1 MLHMLQIPKN
11 GSHFILSC
19 DIVYEWLVLSACPGR
34 QMGVKMKENAREL
47 VLDILLTMEKGHTFS
62 NRLIKETL
70 DRHAFLDSRDKAFL
84 KRMAE
89 GTIERQIELDYYLN
103 QVSSVSVAKMKPL
116 IRCLLRMGAYQL
128 LYMDTVPDSAVCN
141 EACKLAEKRGFH
153 RLKGF
158 VNGVLRNLAK
168 QKGGLSLPK
177 KEAGAEFYSVK
188 YSMPKWLVEMWL
200 SEYGEKGTEAMLEGL
215 LQIHPVSLRFRTD
228 LQGEGIEK
236 LVGRMKEA
244 GAVVTPGKLHPL
256 IYHLSNFEGVD
267 SLPGYGEGAFMVQ
280 DVSSA
285 QAVEAAGIKEGDFVM
300 DICAAPGGKSIFAAE
315 KAGKTGKVL
324 ARDVS
329 EEKLAR
335 IKENIKRM
343 GAENVSTQ
351 IFDATAADETYWEKA
366 DVLLMDVPCSGL
378 GVMGKKRDIKYH
390 VTRESLEEIVALQ
403 KRIVENSW
411 RYVKPGGILLYST
424 CTIHRRENEDMA
436 GWIVE
441 NFPFEQ
447 EVSVQLLPGITESD
461 GFFYARLRR
470 KMRGDLEN

>member
-1 MLHMLQIPKN
+1 
-11 GSHFILSC
+11 
-19 DIVYEWLVLSACPGR
+19 
-34 QMGVKMKENAREL
+34 MKENARES
-47 VLDILLTMEKGHTFS
+47 VLDILLTLEKEHTFS

-70 DRHAFLDSRDKAFL
+70 DRQDALPGRDRAFI

-103 QVSSVSVAKMKPL
+103 QVSSVPVAKMKPL
-116 IRCLLRMGAYQL
+116 IRCLLRMSAYQL

-141 EACKLAEKRGFH
+141 EACKLAEKRGFY

-168 QKGGLSLPK
+168 QKDRLPLPEK
-177 KEAGAEFYSVK
+177 GEGAEFYSVK

-200 SEYGEKGTEAMLEGL
+200 SEYGEKDTETMLEGL
-215 LQIHPVSLRFRTD
+215 LQIHPVSLRFRLNLQEEETD
-228 LQGEGIEK
+228 E
-236 LVGRMKEA
+236 LVAHMKEA
-244 GAVVTPGKLHPL
+244 GAVVAQSQVHPL
-256 IYHLSNFEGVD
+256 IYLVSNIDGVD

-280 DVSSA
+280 DASSA
-285 QAVEAAGIKEGDFVM
+285 LAVEAAQIKEGDFVM

-315 KAGKTGKVL
+315 KAGRTGRVL

-335 IKENIKRM
+335 IKENISRM
-343 GAENVSTQ
+343 KADNVSTQ
-351 IFDATAADETYWEKA
+351 MFDATVQDEKYREKV
-366 DVLLMDVPCSGL
+366 DVLLADVPCSGL

-390 VTRESLEEIVALQ
+390 VTRESLGEIVALQ
-403 KRIVENSW
+403 KRIIENSW
-411 RYVKPGGILLYST
+411 QYVKPGGILLYST
-424 CTIHRRENEDMA
+424 CTIHRGENEDMVK
-436 GWIVE
+436 WIVE

-447 EVSVQLLPGITESD
+447 EDSVQILPGITESD

-470 KMRGDLEN
+470 KIIERAGIRI